1 MTKNELKQL
10 IKEVLAE
17 QNALTTLQISTVDR
31 GTTLLLYRGDAR
43 QTERLSD
50 KAYKTPTQFRD
61 LIASL
66 NTTGGMTTDEVIKN
80 ILKKLTA
87 TQLKELIREKIVV
100 SDRVSIDEDSIKE
113 VQGYVFGPMET
124 PNNWIS
130 TNAKPKMKNGVKN
143 WVVSAADFQKA
154 FPNIQMKQ
162 LPTNPSQ
169 YSDYYVVDNE
179 GDLIAYSQSNIG
191 SGIGD
196 IGNAIIVGGLGG
208 ASAFFG
214 ILAVGAGWNYAN
226 KFAAEFVFDISNKI
240 RAERAAAAA
249 AARYTN
255 VIHPIVEKFKDDMV
269 LKQMYAELPKY
280 DPKNY
285 TERQKKLTTI
295 TKYIKSKLSGNE
307 LNYFTDVSKSLRDSN
322 K

>member
-17 QNALTTLQISTVDR
+17 QNALTTLQISTVGG

-43 QTERLSD
+43 QTERSSD
-50 KAYKTPTQFRD
+50 KHYKTPTQFKD

-80 ILKKLTA
+80 ILKKLTPA
-87 TQLKELIREKIVV
+87 QLKELVREKIVV
-100 SDRVSIDEDSIKE
+100 SDRVSEFLGEEASTKELQKLGFKPTKSDVNE
-113 VQGYVFGPMET
+113 VQGYVFSPMET

-130 TNAKPKMKNGVKN
+130 TNAKPKMKNGVKK

-162 LPTNPSQ
+162 LPTTPSQ

-191 SGIGD
+191 SGLD
-196 IGNAIIVGGLGG
+196 
-208 ASAFFG
+208 
-214 ILAVGAGWNYAN
+214 
-226 KFAAEFVFDISNKI
+226 
-240 RAERAAAAA
+240 
-249 AARYTN
+249 
-255 VIHPIVEKFKDDMV
+255 
-269 LKQMYAELPKY
+269 
-280 DPKNY
+280 
-285 TERQKKLTTI
+285 
-295 TKYIKSKLSGNE
+295 
-307 LNYFTDVSKSLRDSN
+307 
-322 K
+322 

>member
-17 QNALTTLQISTVDR
+17 QNALTTLQISTVGG

-43 QTERLSD
+43 QTERSSD
-50 KAYKTPTQFRD
+50 KHYKTPTQFKD

-80 ILKKLTA
+80 ILKKLTPA
-87 TQLKELIREKIVV
+87 QLKELVREKIVV
-100 SDRVSIDEDSIKE
+100 SDRVSEFLGEEASTKELQKLGFKPTKSDVNE
-113 VQGYVFGPMET
+113 VQGYVFSPMET

-130 TNAKPKMKNGVKN
+130 TNAKPKMKNGVKK

-154 FPNIQMKQ
+154 FPNIKMKQ

-191 SGIGD
+191 SGLD
-196 IGNAIIVGGLGG
+196 
-208 ASAFFG
+208 
-214 ILAVGAGWNYAN
+214 
-226 KFAAEFVFDISNKI
+226 
-240 RAERAAAAA
+240 
-249 AARYTN
+249 
-255 VIHPIVEKFKDDMV
+255 
-269 LKQMYAELPKY
+269 
-280 DPKNY
+280 
-285 TERQKKLTTI
+285 
-295 TKYIKSKLSGNE
+295 
-307 LNYFTDVSKSLRDSN
+307 
-322 K
+322 